1 LLIRADA
8 QSFDHLAPG
17 YRIDI
22 LGGERGIGLTCD
34 SPQS

>member
-1 LLIRADA
+1 MRADA
-8 QSFDHLAPG
+8 QSFDHLVPG

-22 LGGERGIGLTCD
+22 LGGESGIGLTWD